1 MNPPAAVVWAGFGLG
16 IVLGAAGRLSAFCL
30 YRGLK
35 ESWSGG
41 DGRPLRTFLLALL
54 VALIGSQALEATG
67 WVDFANSPY
76 LRAAFP
82 VPMVVFGGAVFGAGM
97 VLARGCGFRALV
109 LMGGGNLRSLVV
121 LASLGIAGYA
131 TLTGILVPMRTA
143 LGGIGRIEVVGTPT
157 LPGLVAGI
165 GLHPELARVLV
176 TGVVALALVA
186 FIRRDRAFL
195 RSPALMIGGALIGA
209 CVVAGWAITGILGA
223 DDFQEVALASASFI
237 MPVGDG
243 LLYLMQASGRALGFG
258 PALAGGV
265 VAGSFVFALLR
276 GEWHTQGFSA
286 ERPVG
291 RYLLGGTLMG
301 IGGVLAV
308 GCSIGQGLTGAA
320 TLALMTIPAVAGILA
335 GTALM
340 LQLEPAGAASLP
352 DARPTREE
360 IA

>member
-35 ESWSGG
+35 ESWFGS

-54 VALIGSQALEATG
+54 VALVGSQVLEAAG
-67 WVDFANSPY
+67 WVDFARSPY
-76 LRAAFP
+76 PRAAFP
-82 VPMVVFGGAVFGAGM
+82 VPMVFLGGAVFGAGM
-97 VLARGCGFRALV
+97 VLVNGCGFRALV
-109 LMGGGNLRSLVV
+109 LLGGGNLRSLVV
-121 LASLGIAGYA
+121 LAALGIAGYA
-131 TLTGILVPMRTA
+131 TLTGVLTPVLTA
-143 LGGIGRIEVVGTPT
+143 LGQIGRIEVAGTPT
-157 LPGLVAGI
+157 LPGLLAGT
-165 GLHPELARVLV
+165 GLHPELARALV
-176 TGVVALALVA
+176 TGLIALVLLA
-186 FIRRDRAFL
+186 FIRRDPAFL

-265 VAGSFVFALLR
+265 VAGSCLFALLR
-276 GEWHTQGFSA
+276 GEWHPQGFSA

-320 TLALMTIPAVAGILA
+320 TLALMTVPAVAGILA
-335 GTALM
+335 GTALT
-340 LQLEPAGAASLP
+340 LQLTSAGSGP
-352 DARPTREE
+352 MPEARPTREE